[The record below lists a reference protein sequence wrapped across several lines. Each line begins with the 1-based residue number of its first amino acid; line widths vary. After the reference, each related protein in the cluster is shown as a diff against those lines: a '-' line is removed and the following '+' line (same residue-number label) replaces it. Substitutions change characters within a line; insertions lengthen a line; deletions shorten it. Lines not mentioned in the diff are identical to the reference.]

1 LAYTTNPYDKEENF
15 RNIAFG
21 TRILSTTILMI
32 NYKKERIFDHF
43 GLQAG
48 LTFIHY
54 SNASVKSPNTSINT
68 IGFNLGLNYA
78 LDDEEPE
85 YLKTMVKEKFTQ
97 PVKFNLVFRSGV
109 NEDDVIGSGQHP
121 FYVFSA
127 YADKRISKRNAFQLG
142 TEVFYSEFL
151 KDYIKYKSISFP
163 EEGIKGDEDYKRVGM
178 FVGHE
183 LFINKFSFVAQ
194 YGYYIYYPVDFEGK
208 TYIRVGLKY
217 YLSNKIFTAVSLKT
231 HAANAE
237 AVEFGLGYRF

>member
-1 LAYTTNPYDKEENF
+1 
-15 RNIAFG
+15 
-21 TRILSTTILMI
+21 MI

-43 GLQAG
+43 GLQGG
-48 LTFIHY
+48 LTFMHY
-54 SNASVKSPNTSINT
+54 SNASVKAPNTSVNT
-68 IGFNLGLNYA
+68 IAFNLGLNYA
-78 LDDEEPE
+78 LDDTEPE
-85 YLKTMVKEKFTQ
+85 YLKTVVKEKFTE

-109 NEDDVIGSGQHP
+109 NEDDVINSGQHP

-127 YADKRISKRNAFQLG
+127 YADKRISKYSAFQLG
-142 TEVFYSEFL
+142 TEVFFSEFL

-178 FVGHE
+178 FIGHE
-183 LFINKFSFVAQ
+183 LFINKFSLVAQ

-217 YLSNKIFTAVSLKT
+217 YLNNKLFTAVSLKT